1 MFTLSHREKSWSP
14 KILHLQILALQLN
27 FYPLKHDG
35 DIYVYLCNETDQ
47 DDDFWHQQG
56 IDNDNVM
63 CAFKGSSHLIYLK
76 MCQTIISV
84 IEAVSHLM
92 LSVQQWQDAT
102 IDIFQS
108 IDLVSYSSE

>member
-1 MFTLSHREKSWSP
+1 
-14 KILHLQILALQLN
+14 
-27 FYPLKHDG
+27 
-35 DIYVYLCNETDQ
+35 
-47 DDDFWHQQG
+47 
-56 IDNDNVM
+56 M

-102 IDIFQS
+102 IDIFPS